1 VESATPVLAVNVLT
15 VAAFGT
21 PVTVSVSVAMEFKTF
36 KLPLMLPPVR
46 GRHLSEV
53 RPRG

>member
-1 VESATPVLAVNVLT
+1 MAVNVLT